1 MGFKRRRNNQY
12 KKKGGARPKL
22 TLIGIICLV
31 VGALLIHYVG
41 VPELRADVNSDNP
54 ALLAGILGL
63 MGGTIMILFS
73 LSKRNQ
79 GRVVKGMD
87 AAREVLRDDCMCCK
101 CQNCDRNHNHWT
113 HD

>member
-1 MGFKRRRNNQY
+1 MGFKRKRNNQY

-41 VPELRADVNSDNP
+41 VPELRADRMSDNP
-54 ALLAGILGL
+54 ALLAGIISL
-63 MGGTIMILFS
+63 MAGTMMIILS

-79 GRVVKGMD
+79 RRFSKGMD
-87 AAREVLRDDCMCCK
+87 AVGDAMKPSCNCCQ
-101 CQNCDRNHNHWT
+101 CTNCDLRHNHWT
-113 HD
+113 H